1 MGNKMKKFFV
11 SALIQ
16 VVAILFLT
24 AALAG
29 EKSSIGPY
37 KVGKKDLCPVCGMF
51 VHKYPNWVGQIV
63 FNDKTYASFDG
74 AKDMFKYYFDL
85 KKYNPKKKIDDI
97 GGIWV
102 TDYYTLRLID
112 GKTALYVVGSDLLGP
127 MGRELIP
134 HRSAKAADNFMKDHG
149 GNKVL
154 KFDEVD
160 IDLIESLR

>member
-1 MGNKMKKFFV
+1 MENKMKKLLV
-11 SALIQ
+11 SVSIQ

-29 EKSSIGPY
+29 EKPSVGPY
-37 KVGKKDLCPVCGMF
+37 TVGKKDLCPVCGMF

-63 FNDKTYASFDG
+63 FNDKAYASFDG
-74 AKDMFKYYFDL
+74 PKDMFKYYFDL
-85 KKYNPKKKIDDI
+85 KKYNPKKKINDI

-102 TDYYTLRLID
+102 TDYYTIRLID
-112 GKTALYVVGSDLLGP
+112 GKTAFYVVGSDLLGP

-134 HRSAKAADNFMKDHG
+134 HISAKAAENFMKDHG

>member
-97 GGIWV
+97 GGIRV

>member
-1 MGNKMKKFFV
+1 MNKCLV
-11 SALIQ
+11 SVSIQ
-16 VVAILFLT
+16 VIIVLFFT

-37 KVGKKDLCPVCGMF
+37 KVVKKDLCPVCGMF

-85 KKYNPKKKIDDI
+85 KKYNPKKKVDDI
-97 GGIWV
+97 GGIWA
-102 TDYYTLRLID
+102 TDYYTLTLID
-112 GKTALYVVGSDLLGP
+112 GKTAFYVVGSDLLGP

-134 HRSAKAADNFMKDHG
+134 HRSAKAAKNFMKDHG
-149 GNKVL
+149 GNKIL

>member
-85 KKYNPKKKIDDI
+85 KKYNPKKRTGDI
-97 GGIWV
+97 EGIWV